1 MTGRRRPLTATVAA
15 RGVPERRRKEV
26 IGAAEGVG
34 ELGEAHL
41 VAEAAAGGGRC
52 SAGVCWSTGSAVKGR
67 AAARRR
73 RLLPLPRHEGEDLA
87 VPASSRSSMAR
98 CFLWCWK
105 NINKHGKCLAK
116 WEKARKLRLA
126 SRGTVNPT
134 LPVRILHFVMTYA
147 TEMVTE
153 VGPAEMVT
161 VNASENSSKKV
172 TKNKVWK

>member
-1 MTGRRRPLTATVAA
+1 MVSRLDVKLSSIASMMSYAGILVHLKAMVKALPIFAMCNIRVAFTILDNFEKS
-15 RGVPERRRKEV
+15 G
-26 IGAAEGVG
+26 
-34 ELGEAHL
+34 
-41 VAEAAAGGGRC
+41 
-52 SAGVCWSTGSAVKGR
+52 
-67 AAARRR
+67 
-73 RLLPLPRHEGEDLA
+73 
-87 VPASSRSSMAR
+87 R

-161 VNASENSSKKV
+161 VNASENCSKKV